1 MARLAHPLQS
11 QNDVIGLNEMMV
23 LEVVTFG
30 ETKGGD
36 TMGIIK
42 VKPFRHRPSQTASRG
57 QREDPTILTIA
68 RPPALSFAFI
78 HRARGQQNAP
88 LKSNET

>member
-42 VKPFRHRPSQTASRG
+42 VKTVSPSPFTDCEQRTARRPNDTHYRASS
-57 QREDPTILTIA
+57 
-68 RPPALSFAFI
+68 SFIFRI
-78 HRARGQQNAP
+78 YPQRGQQNAP
-88 LKSNET
+88 LKSNEK